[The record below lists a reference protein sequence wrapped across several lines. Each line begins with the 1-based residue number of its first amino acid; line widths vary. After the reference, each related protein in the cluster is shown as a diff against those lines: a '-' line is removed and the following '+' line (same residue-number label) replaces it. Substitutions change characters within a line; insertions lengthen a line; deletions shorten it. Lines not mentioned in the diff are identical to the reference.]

1 MEQSEFTP
9 VEHALVDD
17 RISQGI
23 SKKSSCFEAGSTIF
37 YKVG

>member
-1 MEQSEFTP
+1 MKQPKFTP

-17 RISQGI
+17 CISQGI
-23 SKKSSCFEAGSTIF
+23 PKKPSFVEAGSTIF

>member
-1 MEQSEFTP
+1 MEQPEFTP

-17 RISQGI
+17 RILQGI
-23 SKKSSCFEAGSTIF
+23 PKKPSCVEAGSTIF